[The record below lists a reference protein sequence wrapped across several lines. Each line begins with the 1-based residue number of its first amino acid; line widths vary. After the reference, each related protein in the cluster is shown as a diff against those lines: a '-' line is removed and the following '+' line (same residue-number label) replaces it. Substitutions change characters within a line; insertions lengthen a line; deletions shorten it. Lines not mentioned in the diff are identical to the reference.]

1 MQTLTASIDCTINA
15 IEIAIVLFVLDY
27 PCLDTVSNSE
37 QYFTYEER
45 EDVQLVDWSEWEKE
59 FLLFDFV

>member
-27 PCLDTVSNSE
+27 PCLDTVSE